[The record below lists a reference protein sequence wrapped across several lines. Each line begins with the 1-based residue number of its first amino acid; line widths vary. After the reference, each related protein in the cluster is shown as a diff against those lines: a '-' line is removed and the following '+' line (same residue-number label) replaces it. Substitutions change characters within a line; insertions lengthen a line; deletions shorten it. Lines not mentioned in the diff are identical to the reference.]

1 MRFEVR
7 ALSADNLIE
16 THSIDA
22 ADAGEAGRLLQQ
34 RRLQPLSIKAASRA
48 GAGSG
53 RLPGRGRRAFSLLLF
68 SAEVLAL
75 LEAGLSLVETFE
87 ALLEKETAPTSRAVL
102 ERLVAHLREGL
113 RFSAALALQP
123 EVFPPLYVG
132 IVRAAEG
139 TSDLPQALTRYI
151 DYQTRLDAVRSK
163 VLSAAIYPAI
173 LLAVGAGVTVFL
185 MAYVV
190 PRFAG
195 VYQGSGRSLPWLSQ
209 LLLDWGALVSEHSD
223 VVFGGLLL
231 LTLAAALWLRHFL
244 RSGLWIVFL
253 TRLPGI
259 GERIRVIELSRLYLT
274 TGMLLE
280 GGIPILTALDIVGN
294 AVSPSSREALRA
306 ARSIISDGGSLSQA
320 FESSGLATPVAL
332 RLLRVGERSGQMG
345 AMLTRSA
352 LFYEGESARSIERF
366 AKVFEPL
373 LMTAIGLLI
382 GLIVILLYMPIF
394 DLAGTLQ

>member
-7 ALSADNLIE
+7 ALSSDNLIE

-22 ADAGEAGRLLQQ
+22 ADAGEVGRLLQQ
-34 RRLQPLSIKAASRA
+34 RRLQPLSIKAAGGVGDA
-48 GAGSG
+48 AA

-68 SAEVLAL
+68 SAELLAL

-87 ALLEKETAPTSRAVL
+87 ALLEKESSPTSRAVL
-102 ERLVAHLREGL
+102 ERLTTHLREGL

-123 EVFPPLYVG
+123 GVFPPLYVG

-139 TSDLPQALTRYI
+139 TSDLPHALARYI
-151 DYQTRLDAVRSK
+151 DYQTRLDAVRSRL
-163 VLSAAIYPAI
+163 LSAAIYPAI
-173 LLAVGAGVTVFL
+173 LLAVGAAVTVFL

-190 PRFAG
+190 PRFSA

-209 LLLDWGALVSEHSD
+209 RLLDWGQLVSEHAD
-223 VVFGGLLL
+223 AVFLGLLVL
-231 LTLAAALWLRHFL
+231 TTLAIFWLRHFM
-244 RSGLWIVFL
+244 RSDGWIVFL

-280 GGIPILTALDIVGN
+280 GGIPILTALDIVGD
-294 AVSPSSREALRA
+294 AVSPKTRDALRT
-306 ARSIISDGGSLSQA
+306 ARSFISDGGALSEA
-320 FESSGLATPVAL
+320 FERSGLATPVAL
-332 RLLRVGERSGQMG
+332 RLLRVGEKSGQMG

-352 LFYEGESARSIERF
+352 LFYEGESARWIERF

-373 LMTAIGLLI
+373 LMTAIGLLV
-382 GLIVILLYMPIF
+382 GLIVVLLYMPIF
-394 DLAGTLQ
+394 DLAGALQ

>member
-16 THSIDA
+16 THSVDA
-22 ADAGEAGRLLQQ
+22 ADAGEVGRLLQQ
-34 RRLQPLSIKAASRA
+34 RRLQPLSIKAAG
-48 GAGSG
+48 GAGDSG
-53 RLPGRGRRAFSLLLF
+53 RLPGRGRRTFSLLLF
-68 SAEVLAL
+68 SAELLAL

-87 ALLEKETAPTSRAVL
+87 ALLEKEGAPTARAVL
-102 ERLVAHLREGL
+102 ERLTAHLREGL
-113 RFSAALALQP
+113 RFSAALARQP

-139 TSDLPQALTRYI
+139 TGDLPHALARYI

-163 VLSAAIYPAI
+163 VFSAAIYPAI
-173 LLAVGAGVTVFL
+173 LLAVGGAVTVFL

-209 LLLDWGALVSEHSD
+209 LLLDWGQLVSEHSD
-223 VVFGGLLL
+223 VVFGGLLVV
-231 LTLAAALWLRHFL
+231 ALVAVFWLRHFI
-244 RSGLWIVFL
+244 RSGRWIVFL

-259 GERIRVIELSRLYLT
+259 GERIRLIELSRLYLT

-280 GGIPILTALDIVGN
+280 GGIPILAALDIVGDT
-294 AVSPSSREALRA
+294 VSPTTREALRS
-306 ARSIISDGGSLSQA
+306 ARRTISDGGSLSEA
-320 FESSGLATPVAL
+320 FERCGLATPVAL

-352 LFYEGESARSIERF
+352 LFYEGESARWIERF

-373 LMTAIGLLI
+373 LMTAIGLLV
-382 GLIVILLYMPIF
+382 GLIVVLLYLPIF
-394 DLAGTLQ
+394 DLAGALQ

>member
-7 ALSADNLIE
+7 ALSPDNLIE
-16 THSIDA
+16 THTVDA
-22 ADAGEAGRLLQQ
+22 SDAGEAGQLLKQ
-34 RRLQPLSIKAASRA
+34 RQLQPLSIRAA
-48 GAGSG
+48 GASAGEAT
-53 RLPGRGRRAFSLLLF
+53 RMPGRGGRSFSLLLF
-68 SAEVLAL
+68 STELLAL
-75 LEAGLSLVETFE
+75 LEAGLSLVEAFE
-87 ALLEKETAPTSRAVL
+87 ALLDKETSPAARAVL
-102 ERLVAHLREGL
+102 QSLGRDLRDGL
-113 RFSAALALQP
+113 RFSAALARQA

-139 TSDLPQALTRYI
+139 TSDLPQALSRYI
-151 DYQTRLDAVRSK
+151 DYQTRLDMLRSK

-173 LLAVGAGVTVFL
+173 LLIVGGAVTLFL

-209 LLLDWGALVSEHSD
+209 RLLDWGQLVGQHASAAFWS
-223 VVFGGLLL
+223 LLV
-231 LTLAAALWLRHFL
+231 LTLVAAYWLRRFIQ
-244 RSGLWIVFL
+244 SGRWLLFL

-259 GERIRVIELSRLYLT
+259 GERVRVIELSRLYLT

-280 GGIPILTALDIVGN
+280 GGIPILAALDIVGN
-294 AVSPSSREALRA
+294 TVSPRTREALRA
-306 ARSIISDGGSLSQA
+306 ARGIVSDGGTLSQG
-320 FESSGLATPVAL
+320 FDSSGLATPVAL
-332 RLLRVGERSGQMG
+332 RLLRVGERSGQLG
-345 AMLTRSA
+345 VMLTRSA
-352 LFYEGESARSIERF
+352 LFYEGESARWIERF

>member
-16 THSIDA
+16 THSVDA
-22 ADAGEAGRLLQQ
+22 ADAGEVGRLLQQ
-34 RRLQPLSIKAASRA
+34 RRLQPLSIKPAG
-48 GAGSG
+48 GAGDSG
-53 RLPGRGRRAFSLLLF
+53 RLPGRGRRTFSLLLF
-68 SAEVLAL
+68 SAELLAL

-87 ALLEKETAPTSRAVL
+87 ALLEKEGSPTARAVL
-102 ERLVAHLREGL
+102 ERLTAHLREGL
-113 RFSAALALQP
+113 RFSAALARQP

-139 TSDLPQALTRYI
+139 TGDLPHALARYI

-173 LLAVGAGVTVFL
+173 LLAVGGAVTVFL

-209 LLLDWGALVSEHSD
+209 LLLDWGELVSEHSD
-223 VVFGGLLL
+223 VVFGGLLVV
-231 LTLAAALWLRHFL
+231 ALVTVFWLRYFI
-244 RSGLWIVFL
+244 RSGRWIVFL

-259 GERIRVIELSRLYLT
+259 GERIRLIELSRLYLT
-274 TGMLLE
+274 AGMLLE
-280 GGIPILTALDIVGN
+280 GGIPILAALDIVGDT
-294 AVSPSSREALRA
+294 VSPTTREALRS
-306 ARSIISDGGSLSQA
+306 ARRTISDGGSLSEA
-320 FESSGLATPVAL
+320 FERCGLATPVAL

-352 LFYEGESARSIERF
+352 LFYEGESARWIERF

-373 LMTAIGLLI
+373 LMTAIGLLV
-382 GLIVILLYMPIF
+382 GLIVVLLYLPIF
-394 DLAGTLQ
+394 DLAGALQ

>member
-16 THSIDA
+16 THSVDA
-22 ADAGEAGRLLQQ
+22 ADAGEVGRLLQQ
-34 RRLQPLSIKAASRA
+34 RRLQPLSIKPAG
-48 GAGSG
+48 GAGDSG
-53 RLPGRGRRAFSLLLF
+53 RLPGRGRRSFSLLLF
-68 SAEVLAL
+68 SAELLAL

-87 ALLEKETAPTSRAVL
+87 ALLEKEGSPTARAVL
-102 ERLVAHLREGL
+102 ERLTAHLREGL
-113 RFSAALALQP
+113 RFSAALARQP

-139 TSDLPQALTRYI
+139 TGDLPHALARYI

-173 LLAVGAGVTVFL
+173 LLAVGGAVTVFL

-209 LLLDWGALVSEHSD
+209 LLLDWGELVSEHSD
-223 VVFGGLLL
+223 VVFGGLLVV
-231 LTLAAALWLRHFL
+231 ALVAVFWLRHFIL
-244 RSGLWIVFL
+244 SGRWIVFL

-259 GERIRVIELSRLYLT
+259 GERIRLIELSRLYLT

-280 GGIPILTALDIVGN
+280 GGIPILAALDIVGDT
-294 AVSPSSREALRA
+294 VSPTTREALRS
-306 ARSIISDGGSLSQA
+306 ARRTISDGGSLSEA
-320 FESSGLATPVAL
+320 FERCGLATPVAL

-352 LFYEGESARSIERF
+352 LFYEGESARWIERF

-373 LMTAIGLLI
+373 LMTAIGLLV
-382 GLIVILLYMPIF
+382 GLIVVLLYLPIF
-394 DLAGTLQ
+394 DLAGALQ

>member
-16 THSIDA
+16 THSVDA
-22 ADAGEAGRLLQQ
+22 SDAGEAGRIVQQ
-34 RRLQPLSIKAASRA
+34 RRLQPLSIKAAGAAA
-48 GAGSG
+48 GGLA
-53 RLPGRGRRAFSLLLF
+53 RMPGKGGKAFSLLLF
-68 SAEVLAL
+68 STELLAL

-87 ALLEKETAPTSRAVL
+87 ALLEKESSPASRAVL
-102 ERLVAHLREGL
+102 ERLTVSLREGL

-139 TSDLPQALTRYI
+139 TSDLPRALSRYI
-151 DYQTRLDAVRSK
+151 DYQTRLETVRNR
-163 VLSAAIYPAI
+163 VVSAAIYPII
-173 LLAVGAGVTVFL
+173 LLVVGCGVTLFL
-185 MAYVV
+185 MGYVV

-209 LLLDWGALVSEHSD
+209 LLLDWGQFVGQHTD
-223 VVFGGLLL
+223 TVFTTVLLL
-231 LTLAAALWLRHFL
+231 ALAAAYWLRRFIG
-244 RSGLWIVFL
+244 SGRWIVFL

-259 GERIRVIELSRLYLT
+259 GERVRIIELSRLYLT

-280 GGIPILTALDIVGN
+280 GGIPILAALDIVGHT
-294 AVSPSSREALRA
+294 VSPNTRAGLLA
-306 ARSIISDGGSLSQA
+306 ARGIISDGGTLSQG
-320 FESSGLATPVAL
+320 FESSGLATPIAL
-332 RLLRVGERSGQMG
+332 RMLRVGERSGQLG

-352 LFYEGESARSIERF
+352 LFYEGESSRWIERF
-366 AKVFEPL
+366 TKVFEPV
-373 LMTAIGLLI
+373 LMTAIGLLV